1 MRSGMHALSTNSPY
15 ARHGTRARRTARRNM
30 RGTRSCGRMRACV
43 MHSGLCGLQVY
54 QPAALAVGRGLADED
69 SAEGA
74 SAQRPGGNVKVF
86 GPSRVYEFCER
97 NGIEV
102 IVTSVSRPSQ
112 PPWVAVG

>member
-1 MRSGMHALSTNSPY
+1 
-15 ARHGTRARRTARRNM
+15 
-30 RGTRSCGRMRACV
+30 MRACAT
-43 MHSGLCGLQVY
+43 HSGLCGLQVY

-102 IVTSVSRPSQ
+102 IVTPQGLPGRSGWLCGWHGSLAGKVKW
-112 PPWVAVG
+112 WVAVWLAGSQARS

>member
-1 MRSGMHALSTNSPY
+1 MRDAFGLVWFTSVPAGGA
-15 ARHGTRARRTARRNM
+15 G
-30 RGTRSCGRMRACV
+30 GRK
-43 MHSGLCGLQVY
+43 GL
-54 QPAALAVGRGLADED
+54 PDED